1 MKVSAAQVCLRY
13 IVDRGCIMAVGTG
26 SDAATAKVYAEEDL
40 AIFQFKLSAAD
51 LAALNKL

>member
-1 MKVSAAQVCLRY
+1 
-13 IVDRGCIMAVGTG
+13 MAVGTG

-40 AIFQFKLSAAD
+40 AIFQFKLSASD